1 MVTRNFFTKEQTQEQ
16 LNYGAQRQNIHIAY
30 VHTHTRHQY
39 GVKQFLKF
47 RLLTS
52 KTVLK
57 SLGILLNAQIL
68 KMHNK
73 AFP

>member
-1 MVTRNFFTKEQTQEQ
+1 MVTRNFFTKKQTQEQ
-16 LNYGAQRQNIHIAY
+16 LSYSAQRQNIRIAY
-30 VHTHTRHQY
+30 VHTHARHQY

-57 SLGILLNAQIL
+57 SLGILPNAQIL